1 MGEIQSMNNRKRRVA
16 DVALR
21 LFVEKGIQQTSVQEI
36 IEQADI
42 SKGTFYNYFS
52 SKNDCISKILED
64 LRYDASQ
71 KRKEM
76 QVNRD
81 EKDRNV
87 LIEQISI
94 LFKLNEER
102 NLHPLFEAI
111 LNSNEKDLKKL
122 VLHHRMHEI
131 EWLAERFV
139 EVYGMHIKDYAFEAT
154 LLFYGMMQNI
164 MFTTRITNMPHSLHQ
179 IVDVILYYIEIIL
192 PKMIEKDC
200 ALIDLSAIHLLSKSV
215 DRRLVTKEEILEMAS
230 YIEKE
235 VSFTQEQED
244 LFTVILSEL
253 QQDRIRKSVLQSL
266 LKPFN
271 REFSQTP
278 LKGQIDT
285 FTNMVWYYLKGI

>member
-192 PKMIEKDC
+192 PKMIDRDC
-200 ALIDLSAIHLLSKSV
+200 ALIDLSHIDLLSKNV
-215 DRRLVTKEEILEMAS
+215 NRHKVTLDELFETAS
-230 YIEKE
+230 YLDEE
-235 VSFTQEQED
+235 ADFTQEQED
-244 LFTVILSEL
+244 LFRAIVSEL
-253 QQDRIRKSVLQSL
+253 KRERIRKSA
-266 LKPFN
+266 PFIGGICIHCPKQ
-271 REFSQTP
+271 QT
-278 LKGQIDT
+278 
-285 FTNMVWYYLKGI
+285 